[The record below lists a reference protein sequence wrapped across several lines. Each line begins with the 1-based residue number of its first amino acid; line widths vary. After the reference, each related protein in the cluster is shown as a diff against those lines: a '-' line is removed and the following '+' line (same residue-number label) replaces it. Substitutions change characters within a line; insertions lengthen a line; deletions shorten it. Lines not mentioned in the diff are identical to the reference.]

1 MFFSTPTCHWCPLV
15 TQQWRT
21 AGVLEQLLQFRLLGV
36 QSFTP
41 RLHCLLLSTTQRHV
55 IHGRPS
61 ARESRRIRG
70 VVAVIGRPARAHG
83 SRVSSAD
90 CSGCWTRWCEVR
102 AARRLSVS
110 GQGCAS
116 SCQAGPPARPP
127 PPPLPPSST
136 HVCHT
141 RLFMLTWF
149 RKFKHRSIP
158 LCYATT
164 PRLVVLIYIIHILG
178 Q

>member
-116 SCQAGPPARPP
+116 SCQRDRPRDHRRR
-127 PPPLPPSST
+127 LCRRRQHTCAIHDCSCSLDSASSST
-136 HVCHT
+136 DLSHCVT
-141 RLFMLTWF
+141 QQLR
-149 RKFKHRSIP
+149 
-158 LCYATT
+158 A
-164 PRLVVLIYIIHILG
+164 
-178 Q
+178 